1 MLKRINNFFDKLED
15 QIRIALSHHP
25 ILYSFIGAVGIILLW
40 KGVWETAELFPILF
54 GPVSVIVGTIIL
66 LVTGLL
72 VSFFIGDRIIL
83 SGLTREKKL
92 VEKTE
97 SEVRSE
103 QQTERHIEA
112 ELKTIEG
119 DLKKLEEKIDGQE

>member
-1 MLKRINNFFDKLED
+1 MVKGVIKFFDTLED
-15 QIRIALSHHP
+15 NVRIALSHRP

-54 GPVSVIVGTIIL
+54 GPVSIL
-66 LVTGLL
+66 LGVVILLITGLL
-72 VSFFIGDRIIL
+72 VSFFIGDRVIL

-97 SEVRSE
+97 SEVRA
-103 QQTERHIEA
+103 ERAAEERMAEELKHIEA
-112 ELKTIEG
+112 DLHALEKKIE
-119 DLKKLEEKIDGQE
+119 Q